1 MKKYLYILA
10 CIVCAGCTQDEI
22 LDLDQEFR
30 LMFQPGMYMHVSST
44 GVEDFSLDQ
53 TLGVCAWQLPEAKD
67 SVTDLA
73 GATLYLDV
81 AEAHSEMMVEKPVPQ
96 STHDVFWVVGDDA
109 WQVDSK
115 PVAFMAYA
123 PYQMPCQCD
132 VTNGITCKVDL
143 QKDQADLLYTDP
155 ETFKQ
160 QTTLGWMVPLTF
172 KHALAQIQF
181 RVCHRVTLAEKII
194 VKGISIDSIKH
205 QGDFASLRNPQWVL
219 SDHTA
224 PLIYFH
230 DEHTVGQIARRVG
243 NGQLIIPQKL
253 DSRVK
258 VEYDYVTA
266 DGNSVPMVTYL
277 DRKLTTQLKPGNT
290 YIYTLSISRDD
301 VKFQLENIE
310 HHFKTTD

>member
-44 GVEDFSLDQ
+44 GVEDFSIDQ

-67 SVTDLA
+67 TVKDLT
-73 GATLYLDV
+73 GATLYLDI

-96 STHDVFWVVGDDA
+96 STHDVFWGVGNDA

-123 PYQMPCQCD
+123 PYDMPCRCD
-132 VTNGITCKVDL
+132 ATDGITCKVDL

-205 QGDFASLRNPQWVL
+205 QGDFASLRTPQWVL
-219 SDHTA
+219 ADSIA
-224 PLIYFH
+224 PLTYFN
-230 DEHTVGQIARRVG
+230 DEQTVGQIAKRVG
-243 NGQLIIPQKL
+243 KGQLIIPQKL

-277 DRKLTTQLKPGNT
+277 DRKLTTQLKSGNT

>member
-1 MKKYLYILA
+1 MKKILYIFA

-22 LDLDQEFR
+22 LDLDKEFR

-44 GVEDFSLDQ
+44 GVEDFSINQ

-67 SVTDLA
+67 NVTDLA
-73 GATLYLDV
+73 GATLYLDI

-96 STHDVFWVVGDDA
+96 STHDVYWVVGDDA

-123 PYQMPCQCD
+123 PYQMPCRCD
-132 VTNGITCKVDL
+132 ATDGITCSVDI
-143 QKDQADLLYTDP
+143 QKDQTDLLYTEP
-155 ETFKQ
+155 QTAKQ
-160 QTTLGWMVPLTF
+160 HTTLGWMVPLVF
-172 KHALAQIQF
+172 KHAMAQIQF

-194 VKGISIDSIKH
+194 VKGISIESIKH
-205 QGDFASLRNPQWVL
+205 QGDFASLRNPQWIL
-219 SDHTA
+219 TDSIA
-224 PLIYFH
+224 PLTYFK
-230 DEHTVGQIARRVG
+230 DEQTVGQIAKRVG

-266 DGNSVPMVTYL
+266 DGISVPMETYL
-277 DRKLTTQLKPGNT
+277 DKKLTSQLKPGNT
-290 YIYTLSISRDD
+290 YIYTLSISRADA
-301 VKFQLENIE
+301 KFQLENIE
-310 HHFKTTD
+310 HRFDINE